1 MDERLKWLVPAAFVL
16 GSSTCSY
23 ATTYLSVAE
32 AQKECFPGA
41 DRFVADNIIFT
52 PAQVKAIEA
61 ASGQKI
67 LSRGQQVWKA
77 MQKEHLLG
85 YLILD
90 YVIGKHLAIDY
101 AVALSS
107 SGEVR
112 RVEIL
117 TYRET
122 YGGEIRNSDWRKQF
136 VGKNARSRLSLNDD
150 IRNIS
155 GATLSCRHVTDGVKR
170 LLAFYEVVLKK

>member
-1 MDERLKWLVPAAFVL
+1 MDERVKWLLPAAFVL
-16 GSSTCSY
+16 GSSTFGY
-23 ATTYLSVAE
+23 TTTYLSVPQ

-41 DRFVADNIIFT
+41 DRFMADNIIFT
-52 PAQVKAIEA
+52 PAQMKAIEA
-61 ASGQKI
+61 ASGQKV

-77 MQKEHLLG
+77 MQNGRLMG
-85 YLILD
+85 YFILD

-112 RVEIL
+112 QVDIL
-117 TYRET
+117 TYRES
-122 YGGEIRNSDWRKQF
+122 YGGEIRNADWRKQF

-155 GATLSCRHVTDGVKR
+155 GATLSSRHVTEGIKR
-170 LLAFYEVVLKK
+170 ILATYEICLK